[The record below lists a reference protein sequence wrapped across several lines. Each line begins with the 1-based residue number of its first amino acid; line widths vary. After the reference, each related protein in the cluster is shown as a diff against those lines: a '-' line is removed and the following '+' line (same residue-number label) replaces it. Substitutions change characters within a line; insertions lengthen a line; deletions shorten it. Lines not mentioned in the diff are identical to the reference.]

1 MNAAA
6 KIAHLPDKESDAGRL
21 KILVICYEFPPVG
34 GGGGRVAA
42 RVAQGLARRGHEVR
56 FLTSHAAGL
65 PREETIEGVAI
76 HRAAAGRRRPDRC
89 TVPEMAAYVLLQWWP
104 ALAEV
109 RRFRPDVIHVHFA
122 VPCGPIAWLA
132 GRLTGTPYVVTAH
145 LGDVPGG
152 VPEQTDRL
160 FKLVKPFSHP
170 IWRQAAATTAVASHV
185 GRLAEAAYAVRPEII
200 LNGIDMSAG
209 LVRASARDGAPLR
222 LIWCGRIQEQKN
234 LGAGLEALA
243 EVRELDWTL
252 DVIGDG
258 PLRGDAE
265 ERCRRLGLEPRVRFH
280 RWMSAEEVEAAMA
293 AADVLYLPSLSEG
306 LSLVTVEALRAGL
319 AFVASR
325 IPGVT
330 DVVSE
335 GENGLL
341 CDPAAPHEFAAA
353 VARLVQDRILLGR
366 LQASSAE
373 RRPQFDEQIMIAD
386 YERVLQAASR
396 ARR

>member
-1 MNAAA
+1 MNATA
-6 KIAHLPDKESDAGRL
+6 KVAHLPADEADAVPL
-21 KILVICYEFPPVG
+21 KILVICYEFPPIG

-65 PREETIEGVAI
+65 PREETIEGVVI
-76 HRAAAGRRRPDRC
+76 HRAPAGRRRPDRC

-104 ALAEV
+104 AIAEV

-122 VPCGPIAWLA
+122 VPSGPIAWLA

-160 FKLVKPFSHP
+160 FKLVKPFTTP

-185 GRLAEAAYAVRPEII
+185 GRLAEAAYAVRPEVI
-200 LNGIDMSAG
+200 LNGIDMSAD
-209 LVRASARDGAPLR
+209 LVRAPAQAGSPLR

-243 EVRELDWTL
+243 GISELDWTL
-252 DVIGDG
+252 DVVGDG

-265 ERCRRLGLEPRVRFH
+265 ERCHRLGLEPRVRFH
-280 RWMSAEEVEAAMA
+280 RWMSAREVEAAMA

-319 AFVASR
+319 AFVASD

-330 DVVSE
+330 DVVCE
-335 GENGLL
+335 GENGFL
-341 CDPAAPHEFAAA
+341 CDPVVPQEFAAA
-353 VARLVQDRILLGR
+353 VARLVLDRTLLGE
-366 LQASSAE
+366 LQASSAA
-373 RRPQFDEQIMIAD
+373 RRQQFDEQIMVAD
-386 YERVLQAASR
+386 YERVLRMASK